1 MILNALVRY
10 YEDLAQQGTLSP
22 QGWVRT
28 KVSFAL
34 NLSPSGELLGLIPL
48 MQEVQRGKK
57 TVEIPQE
64 FNLPQPVKRTVGIAS
79 NFLWDNATYLLGLDS
94 KGRPQRTLDCFSNCR
109 ELHIRLLDP
118 VDSPAARAVKAFFFN
133 WQPECIAGH
142 PALAPYLEELSKGGN
157 LIFLVDG
164 MEFAHDDPDIRRAWD
179 RTLTSDGDAPVLR
192 CLVTGEQAPIARLHP
207 SIKGVKGGQPT
218 GTSLVSFNAPSFESY
233 GHEQGLNAPV
243 GEYAAFAY
251 TAALNYLVAD
261 SAHCKQIGE
270 MTVVYWAQG
279 ADPSYQDAFSGAF
292 DPSSSAVDDALLDGL
307 FTKIAGGRAPN
318 LEALERL
325 DMSTPFYILGLAPN
339 ASRLSVRFFLRGEFG
354 GFLRNLKAH
363 YDRLDIAR
371 APYERA
377 YLSAFALLREVV
389 NPNAREK
396 NPPGPMSSSL
406 LRAILTDTYYPQSLV
421 NGVMLRI
428 RAEQD
433 NDEKH
438 IRKISRGRAAILK
451 AWLLKNKPNLSAKEA
466 LTVSLNES
474 CNSLPYVLGRIFS
487 VLESVQKKA
496 NPKLNATIK
505 DRYFNSA
512 STTPATVFPV
522 LLRLSNA
529 HIHKLRGKKADEYEN
544 RLGSLMNRIEMNEHP
559 YPARLT
565 LEEQGIFILGY
576 YHQTQVLKNET
587 EDVEN
592 G

>member
-1 MILNALVRY
+1 
-10 YEDLAQQGTLSP
+10 
-22 QGWVRT
+22 
-28 KVSFAL
+28 
-34 NLSPSGELLGLIPL
+34 
-48 MQEVQRGKK
+48 
-57 TVEIPQE
+57 
-64 FNLPQPVKRTVGIAS
+64 
-79 NFLWDNATYLLGLDS
+79 
-94 KGRPQRTLDCFSNCR
+94 
-109 ELHIRLLDP
+109 
-118 VDSPAARAVKAFFFN
+118 
-133 WQPECIAGH
+133 
-142 PALAPYLEELSKGGN
+142 
-157 LIFLVDG
+157 
-164 MEFAHDDPDIRRAWD
+164 
-179 RTLTSDGDAPVLR
+179 
-192 CLVTGEQAPIARLHP
+192 
-207 SIKGVKGGQPT
+207 
-218 GTSLVSFNAPSFESY
+218 
-233 GHEQGLNAPV
+233 
-243 GEYAAFAY
+243 
-251 TAALNYLVAD
+251 
-261 SAHCKQIGE
+261 
-270 MTVVYWAQG
+270 
-279 ADPSYQDAFSGAF
+279 
-292 DPSSSAVDDALLDGL
+292 
-307 FTKIAGGRAPN
+307 
-318 LEALERL
+318 
-325 DMSTPFYILGLAPN
+325 
-339 ASRLSVRFFLRGEFG
+339 
-354 GFLRNLKAH
+354 
-363 YDRLDIAR
+363 
-371 APYERA
+371 
-377 YLSAFALLREVV
+377 
-389 NPNAREK
+389 
-396 NPPGPMSSSL
+396 MSSSL